1 MDEEQWMYD
10 NIMSEKVYMNVEN
23 EEDAGMKIEHVDC
36 SNAFNTSRTFFE
48 LCYSCL
54 LAVMKFHIGLDRWL
68 MALDLLSSDTN
79 TGVRGR
85 ASFLLIACE
94 RSSEYRPKKNDLVRT
109 CTNSRKYGCPFKLR
123 AKPVLGGEEWMVK
136 LICGVY
142 NHEMAKSLVRHPYA
156 GRQTK
161 DEKIVVANMTKS
173 MRFQSLFMRVD
184 ALPWVIVID
193 KDLSLMDAVKIVFPD
208 AMNLLCRFHIDK
220 NVKAKCKTLVA
231 QKNAWDYVMEAWG
244 SLVDCPCESSF
255 DEYLKK
261 FEMACSLWP
270 MFVDYVCQTWV
281 IMHKEK
287 FVKAWT
293 NKVMHLGNITTNRV
307 ESAHWS
313 LKRLLQNS
321 LGDICSVWEAMN
333 NMMTLQHTQIKASF
347 ETSTHMVGHVFKVTL
362 YKKVL
367 GMVSRYALNEIVAK
381 YKRVPYAGKNPSH
394 YGCVT
399 RSTHGL
405 PCACELSKYVIG
417 SIPLETIHIFWWKLI
432 FSNQGKGEDQGCS
445 KKIIDQTTKVNNVIR
460 LIGSMLMR
468 YTLCKIRRNIPM
480 LDQFHLCI
488 QDSIENIINVKAD
501 GNCGYRAIAILLG
514 MGEESWSLVCN
525 HLHKELTS
533 WLEEYINL
541 LGGIERFKELKRS
554 LLVDELSMV
563 TMDKWMN
570 ITDMRYVI
578 ASRYNVLKL
587 TATNYSM
594 HRVIC
599 IGHVYGNHFV
609 HVSLRDHCPLPLLA
623 SFWNTHYHYQ
633 AKQWPTLY
641 IGRMQRYTNL
651 FRLKT

>member
-1 MDEEQWMYD
+1 M
-10 NIMSEKVYMNVEN
+10 
-23 EEDAGMKIEHVDC
+23 
-36 SNAFNTSRTFFE
+36 R
-48 LCYSCL
+48 
-54 LAVMKFHIGLDRWL
+54 
-68 MALDLLSSDTN
+68 SDTN

-142 NHEMAKSLVRHPYA
+142 NHEMVKSLVGHPYA

-161 DEKIVVANMTKS
+161 DEKIVVANMMKS

-193 KDLSLMDAVKIVFPD
+193 KDLSLMDAVKTVFPD
-208 AMNLLCRFHIDK
+208 AMNLLCQFHIDK

-270 MFVDYVCQTWV
+270 MFVDY
-281 IMHKEK
+281 
-287 FVKAWT
+287 
-293 NKVMHLGNITTNRV
+293 
-307 ESAHWS
+307 
-313 LKRLLQNS
+313 
-321 LGDICSVWEAMN
+321 
-333 NMMTLQHTQIKASF
+333 
-347 ETSTHMVGHVFKVTL
+347 
-362 YKKVL
+362 
-367 GMVSRYALNEIVAK
+367 
-381 YKRVPYAGKNPSH
+381 
-394 YGCVT
+394 
-399 RSTHGL
+399 
-405 PCACELSKYVIG
+405 
-417 SIPLETIHIFWWKLI
+417 
-432 FSNQGKGEDQGCS
+432 
-445 KKIIDQTTKVNNVIR
+445 
-460 LIGSMLMR
+460 
-468 YTLCKIRRNIPM
+468 
-480 LDQFHLCI
+480 
-488 QDSIENIINVKAD
+488 DSIENIINVKTD

-541 LGGIERFKELKRS
+541 LGGIERFKELKHS

-578 ASRYNVLKL
+578 ASRYNVL
-587 TATNYSM
+587 
-594 HRVIC
+594 V
-599 IGHVYGNHFV
+599 
-609 HVSLRDHCPLPLLA
+609 VSL
-623 SFWNTHYHYQ
+623 S
-633 AKQWPTLY
+633 
-641 IGRMQRYTNL
+641 
-651 FRLKT
+651 